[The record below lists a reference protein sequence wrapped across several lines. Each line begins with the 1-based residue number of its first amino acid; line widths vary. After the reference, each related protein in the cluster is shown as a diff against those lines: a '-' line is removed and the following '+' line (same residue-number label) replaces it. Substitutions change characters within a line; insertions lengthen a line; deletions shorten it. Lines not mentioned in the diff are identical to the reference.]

1 MTRFRDTTSLPGG
14 VFAHPEPHQV
24 TTVLGSCVAV
34 CLWDSDRRL
43 GGINHYLLALWNGE
57 GLPTPRYGNIAIH
70 KLAEKVERA
79 GAKRS
84 RIKAKIFGGSS
95 ILQTQSGLL
104 NVGGA
109 EHPGRRRPP
118 GRDADPDR
126 RPARRRAPG
135 TEDHLQHAHG
145 RSLDEN
151 SAEHFVGAREG
162 RGGSVKRGNGETG
175 KRGMSKLSAIS
186 GQRSASQGEMSLA
199 ER

>member
-1 MTRFRDTTSLPGG
+1 MENDSLPRHYLLPGG

-95 ILQTQSGLL
+95 ILQT
-104 NVGGA
+104 VGAVKRRGA
-109 EHPGRRRPP
+109 EHQVAVDLLEEWNRSSPGTSE
-118 GRDADPDR
+118 G
-126 RPARRRAPG
+126 PG
-135 TEDHLQHAHG
+135 TEDHLQHA
-145 RSLDEN
+145 RAMDEILPSI
-151 SAEHFVGAREG
+151 SAAAR
-162 RGGSVKRGNGETG
+162 RRLLKR
-175 KRGMSKLSAIS
+175 
-186 GQRSASQGEMSLA
+186 
-199 ER
+199 